1 MMAQIHG
8 VILDVDGTLINSN
21 DAQASSWVDAMS
33 QNGFHVSF
41 EKVRPLI
48 GMGGDKL
55 MPKVIGVNKDSALGK
70 RIDKA
75 RGDIFMQQYFPH
87 VKAFPGAKE
96 LIKLMRERGL
106 KVTVASSAPKDQ
118 LKKSLELVGAADLIE
133 EETSSKDVSQS
144 KPSAEPVEETLKRAG
159 LSPNEVVMIGDT
171 PYDIESAK
179 KVGVGTIAFRSGGW
193 QDPDLAGAIAIYDGP
208 EDLLEHYDSSPLASD

>member
-1 MMAQIHG
+1 MAQIHG
-8 VILDVDGTLINSN
+8 VILDVDGTLIDSN
-21 DAQASSWVDAMS
+21 DAQASSWVDAMA
-33 QNGFHVSF
+33 QNGFHVPY

-55 MPKVIGVNKDSALGK
+55 MPEVIGVNKDSELGN

-75 RGDIFMQQYFPH
+75 RGDIFMQHYFPH
-87 VKAFPGAKE
+87 VKAFPGARE
-96 LIKLMRERGL
+96 LIERMRERGL
-106 KVTVASSAPKDQ
+106 KVTLASSAPKDQ

-144 KPSAEPVEETLKRAG
+144 KPSPEPVEETLKRAG
-159 LSPNEVVMIGDT
+159 LPPTEVVMIGDT
-171 PYDIESAK
+171 SYDIESAK

-193 QDPDLAGAIAIYDGP
+193 KDPDLAGAIAIYDGT
-208 EDLLEHYDSSPLASD
+208 EDLLEHYDSSPLASE

>member
-1 MMAQIHG
+1 MAHIHG
-8 VILDVDGTLINSN
+8 VILDVDGTLIDSD
-21 DAQASSWVDAMS
+21 DAQASSWVDALK

-41 EKVRPLI
+41 DKVRPLI

-55 MPKVIGVNKDSALGK
+55 MPKVIGVSKDCELGK

-75 RGDIFMQQYFPH
+75 RKDIFMQEYLPH
-87 VKAFPGAKE
+87 IKAFPGTSE
-96 LIKLMRERGL
+96 LIKRMRERAL

-118 LKKSLELVGAADLIE
+118 LKKSLELVGASDLIE

-144 KPSAEPVEETLKRAG
+144 KPDAEPVEETLKRAG
-159 LSPNEVVMIGDT
+159 MPPDEVVMIGDT

-179 KVGVGTIAFRSGGW
+179 KVGIGTIAFRTGGW
-193 QDPDLAGAIAIYDGP
+193 KDSDLAGAIAIYDGP
-208 EDLLEHYDSSPLASD
+208 EDLLQHFDDSPLA